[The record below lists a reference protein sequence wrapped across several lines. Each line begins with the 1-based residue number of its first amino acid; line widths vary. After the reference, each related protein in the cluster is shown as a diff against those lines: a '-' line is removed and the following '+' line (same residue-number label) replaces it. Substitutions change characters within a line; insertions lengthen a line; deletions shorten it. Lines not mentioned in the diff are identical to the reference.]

1 MTKAIIGLL
10 TAAAGL
16 ARDIIGI
23 WREETP
29 TPRAVNREPLEK
41 LRGALCDDAR
51 DDGLAVMER
60 NIVERSK
67 R

>member
-1 MTKAIIGLL
+1 MTKTILGLL

-29 TPRAVNREPLEK
+29 TPRAANREPLEK
-41 LRGALCDDAR
+41 IRGALDDAR

>member
-1 MTKAIIGLL
+1 MTRVIIGLL

-29 TPRAVNREPLEK
+29 TPRAANREPLEK
-41 LRGALCDDAR
+41 LRGALRDDVR